1 MNNFFIKKLLLCIG
15 IGYAISVNAQNK
27 ISGRILDEYNQG
39 ADVAIVMLFTQPDS
53 ILNKVE
59 KNIEEL
65 NRL

>member
-1 MNNFFIKKLLLCIG
+1 M
-15 IGYAISVNAQNK
+15 GYALSVNAQNTVN
-27 ISGRILDEYNQG
+27 GRVLDEHHQG
-39 ADVAIVMLFTQPDS
+39 ADAAIVMLFTQPDS